1 MLTYA
6 YSRILPLERKLKYQN
21 CLFVFSQLKHELPVH
36 FDNFCSI
43 FGSRHDYNTKASR
56 LEITRTRT
64 VTYGTYCIKNLI
76 AKHWKEIIPK
86 LSVKTNAIL
95 KNGLKKH
102 IKYFPPL

>member
-1 MLTYA
+1 MSCRSILIISVQ
-6 YSRILPLERKLKYQN
+6 YSVVDMTITQ
-21 CLFVFSQLKHELPVH
+21 
-36 FDNFCSI
+36 
-43 FGSRHDYNTKASR
+43 KASR

-86 LSVKTNAIL
+86 LSVKTNAIS